1 MLLPLALTFI
11 TIATER
17 IGEEKEEMCG
27 ALRSGALRSGAL
39 RCVIRVGR
47 ALTATTLSVVLLAL
61 LTDEMWDEGPEAD
74 D

>member
-1 MLLPLALTFI
+1 
-11 TIATER
+11 
-17 IGEEKEEMCG
+17 MC
-27 ALRSGALRSGAL
+27 GALRSGAL

>member
-1 MLLPLALTFI
+1 VVIA
-11 TIATER
+11 IATER
-17 IGEEKEEMCG
+17 IGARRREMC
-27 ALRSGALRSGAL
+27 GALRSGAL